1 MLALPLSC
9 FYSVVIFAGLSVGL
23 GVAILTLGLPLV
35 LMMGFWRWM
44 ARFER
49 WLGERL
55 LGVSLPLALPA
66 QHGDAAGSRGCSPAP
81 PTSRPGRTSPT

>member
-1 MLALPLSC
+1 MLALPLST
-9 FYSVVIFAGLSVGL
+9 FYSIVILSGLSVGL

-49 WLGERL
+49 YLGSRL
-55 LGVSLPLALPA
+55 LGLDLP
-66 QHGDAAGSRGCSPAP
+66 
-81 PTSRPGRTSPT
+81 